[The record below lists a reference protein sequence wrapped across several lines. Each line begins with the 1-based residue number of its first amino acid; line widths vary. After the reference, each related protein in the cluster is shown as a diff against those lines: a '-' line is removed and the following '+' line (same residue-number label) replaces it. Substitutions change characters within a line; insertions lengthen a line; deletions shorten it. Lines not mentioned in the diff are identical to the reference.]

1 MAEIHGMEYSNLMD
15 ASISSA
21 SGRGGYQVSGE
32 FADIGGALT
41 SESYESFSSSG
52 VDSGV
57 VGIDG
62 GLAGAESV
70 LGSIAGGIGGG
81 YSQYID
87 SQTGIAGFEGG
98 ALLSE
103 AAAGG
108 IGSQYSSYESQSY
121 GGIAA
126 GTESAAISGAG
137 YGVESSAESGLTA
150 YSAGGAVGGYGAG
163 YGGVSGAGPLLPLNL
178 YRVQRDSNPTVI
190 TRALAGGASVYRQNI
205 NIRFLKPP
213 TPPAPG
219 PLIIKEV
226 RPPQPRPAPPIIIRQ
241 RAPRPKTPPP
251 IVLRERPPA
260 MPLVQK
266 TKVVVRKLAAL
277 PPPERQ
283 VIIER
288 YRALP
293 PKPQDIIIER
303 WIPYGKM
310 PKRRVIVQKA
320 ARQSAYR
327 TKKNLIIEYV
337 PGPVRKERIIRNLG
351 IINAN
356 PLSYIS
362 RYGSSLLESHS
373 LVSSA
378 RRLGIIENISPPIVV
393 HAAGFSGEEFVGTGL
408 GGSGSLVAYGGGV
421 EGASSSFESY
431 ESNLIGG
438 GVEGFSGYETGSGI
452 VGLGNEL
459 GVYGQSLYSSGN
471 QYGLG
476 GLSELGGSS
485 SYQYSSSGLT
495 GGAAV
500 ASGLQSAEISS
511 EVGGVEGASS
521 AAIISHGFNIRK
533 R

>member
-87 SQTGIAGFEGG
+87 SQTGIAGFKEG

-137 YGVESSAESGLTA
+137 YGVESSSELGLTA
-150 YSAGGAVGGYGAG
+150 YSAGGAVSGFGAE
-163 YGGVSGAGPLLPLNL
+163 YNGVSGVGPLLPLNQ
-178 YRVQRDSNPTVI
+178 YKVQRDPNPTVI
-190 TRALAGGASVYRQNI
+190 TRTLAGGNNVYRQNI
-205 NIRFLKPP
+205 NVRFLKPP
-213 TPPAPG
+213 TPPIPG

-226 RPPQPRPAPPIIIRQ
+226 RPPQPRPAPPLIVKQ
-241 RAPRPKTPPP
+241 RAHRPKTLPP

-266 TKVVVRKLAAL
+266 PEVIVRKLAAF
-277 PPPERQ
+277 PPPDRQ

-288 YRALP
+288 FWALP

-303 WIPYGKM
+303 WIPAERM
-310 PKRRVIVQKA
+310 PKI
-320 ARQSAYR
+320 
-327 TKKNLIIEYV
+327 
-337 PGPVRKERIIRNLG
+337 
-351 IINAN
+351 
-356 PLSYIS
+356 
-362 RYGSSLLESHS
+362 
-373 LVSSA
+373 
-378 RRLGIIENISPPIVV
+378 
-393 HAAGFSGEEFVGTGL
+393 
-408 GGSGSLVAYGGGV
+408 
-421 EGASSSFESY
+421 
-431 ESNLIGG
+431 
-438 GVEGFSGYETGSGI
+438 
-452 VGLGNEL
+452 
-459 GVYGQSLYSSGN
+459 
-471 QYGLG
+471 
-476 GLSELGGSS
+476 
-485 SYQYSSSGLT
+485 
-495 GGAAV
+495 
-500 ASGLQSAEISS
+500 
-511 EVGGVEGASS
+511 
-521 AAIISHGFNIRK
+521 
-533 R
+533 